1 MGTSPFWIASNF
13 LSAFKAREDRRI
25 LVPLIRRVCKFT
37 PCVFFVAT
45 LEWLRIL
52 ALLAR
57 FPDNSQ
63 ILDILIGVSIAKCG
77 MIGKYHLLAGS

>member
-1 MGTSPFWIASNF
+1 MASNF
-13 LSAFKAREDRRI
+13 LSVLRARDERRI
-25 LVPLIRRVCKFT
+25 LVPSTRRVCKFT
-37 PCVFFVAT
+37 PWVFLVAT

-77 MIGKYHLLAGS
+77 MIGKYYNKNLQ